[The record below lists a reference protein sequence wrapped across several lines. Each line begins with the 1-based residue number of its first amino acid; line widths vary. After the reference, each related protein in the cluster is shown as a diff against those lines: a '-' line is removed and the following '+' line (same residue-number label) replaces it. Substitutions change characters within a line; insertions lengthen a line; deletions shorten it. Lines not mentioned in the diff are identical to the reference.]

1 MSQGQ
6 KREKE
11 ATGSLTPCLREIS
24 LYRKITS
31 LKWTDRRGADS
42 PSEHNFALSKYYCVI
57 LHLVSRARQ
66 INLPGVSSD
75 SPTDKRIRGN
85 WNHSSQVP
93 LGGEQGSAS
102 ITITLLFTHSYVH
115 YFSKLFTH
123 RSQICWVLLYVSHSK
138 MCHGEGRRGYLQRT
152 W

>member
-31 LKWTDRRGADS
+31 LKWTDRRGVDS
-42 PSEHNFALSKYYCVI
+42 PSEQNFALSKYYCVI
-57 LHLVSRARQ
+57 LHMVSRARQ
-66 INLPGVSSD
+66 INLPGVNSD

-85 WNHSSQVP
+85 
-93 LGGEQGSAS
+93 
-102 ITITLLFTHSYVH
+102 
-115 YFSKLFTH
+115 
-123 RSQICWVLLYVSHSK
+123 
-138 MCHGEGRRGYLQRT
+138 
-152 W
+152 